1 MGMEK
6 KVSWDDIPSLD
17 GLGVDWEYQPETLLD
32 KRAFVRLGMG
42 AVCRLVEVREIV
54 VRLVTPKQQ
63 YEGPLVDVGA
73 GGCALS
79 MPVLLAIDSPVKV
92 GFFLGSA
99 KIISR
104 GLVRH
109 ANAEGGRFITGIQF
123 IDLAPAS
130 AEYIAGLYAAKVFSH
145 AV

>member
-1 MGMEK
+1 MEK
-6 KVSWDDIPSLD
+6 KVSWDDIPSID
-17 GLGVDWEYQPETLLD
+17 GLGVDWEYKPEEMLD

-42 AVCRLVEVREIV
+42 VVSRLVEVREIV
-54 VRLVTPKQQ
+54 VRLVTAKQQ

-73 GGCALS
+73 GGIAVSL
-79 MPVLLAIDSPVKV
+79 PALLAVETAVKV
-92 GFFLGSA
+92 GFFLGNA

-109 ANAEGGRFITGIQF
+109 AKEESGHFVTGVQF